1 MNSLYNIYI
10 IITITFL
17 CLLSSCQSDTNSSLP
32 NDILLNGPLTHNL
45 DTAVGYCYQM
55 AVSSFEER
63 IEVQIQG
70 NKISG
75 TGIRVFSEN
84 QKAFSL
90 QIEGLINGDKAQ
102 MSIHATENR
111 KENNS
116 FVHTET
122 WVLSESELIVKNRNI
137 RGAKGEYTYVRTT
150 CNSYD
155 NKDTTRFDSF
165 NGFFEGYAVV
175 SKNGLYGLVN
185 EKMELTIPAL
195 YKDLG
200 IVNEG
205 SIVFYD
211 QFAGLKGLLDVNGK
225 VIVEAKYSEIHCFNE
240 GLAAFLNE
248 EGLWGFMD
256 KDLKVVIKPQ
266 FMGVNFFLPDPNRH
280 PFNDGLANVQN
291 PDNKWNYINTK
302 GDFVIKGDF
311 LFSESFKGGK
321 AKVFKDNKWYFINK
335 SGKCIENCD

>member
-1 MNSLYNIYI
+1 MKSLKYLYYI
-10 IITITFL
+10 ITFTFL
-17 CLLSSCQSDTNSSLP
+17 FLLNSCQSDTTYSGS
-32 NDILLNGPLTHNL
+32 DDVLLNGPITHNL

-55 AVSSFEER
+55 AVRSFEER
-63 IEVQIQG
+63 IEVQIRG

-75 TGIRVFSEN
+75 SGIRVFSKN
-84 QKAFSL
+84 QKRFRL
-90 QIEGLINGDKAQ
+90 QIEGMINDDQAEV
-102 MSIHATENR
+102 SIHATENR

-122 WVLSESELIVKNRNI
+122 WVLSESELTVKNRNI
-137 RGAKGEYTYVRTT
+137 TGAKGEYTYVRTN
-150 CNSYD
+150 CNSYK
-155 NKDTTRFDSF
+155 NKDSIRFDSF

-185 EKMELTIPAL
+185 KKMELTIPTTF
-195 YKDLG
+195 KDLG

-211 QFAGLKGLLDVNGK
+211 QNAGLKGLMDVNGN
-225 VIVEAKYSEIHCFNE
+225 ILVEAKYSEIHCFNE

-256 KDLKVVIKPQ
+256 KKLKVVIKPQ

-280 PFNDGLANVQN
+280 PFNEGLANVQG

-302 GDFVIKGDF
+302 GDFVIRGDF
-311 LFSESFKGGK
+311 LFSESFKDGK
-321 AKVFKDNKWYFINK
+321 AKVFKDNKWYYINK